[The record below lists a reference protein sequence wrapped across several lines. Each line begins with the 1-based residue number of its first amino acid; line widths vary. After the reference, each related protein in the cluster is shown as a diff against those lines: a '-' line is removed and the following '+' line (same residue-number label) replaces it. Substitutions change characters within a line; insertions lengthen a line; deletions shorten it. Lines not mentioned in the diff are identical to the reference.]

1 MVFTPSIYKTYP
13 ASTRPPGALAR
24 QKTEKQQTA
33 CLFKI
38 GRPFTKVQ
46 RRNRN
51 LNVLEPCGKK
61 AQLAR
66 FVHEFKSADIFFVLK
81 QLYDRICDNIHVLVG
96 VHAARYG

>member
-24 QKTEKQQTA
+24 QKNGKTA
-33 CLFKI
+33 NSLSLQN
-38 GRPFTKVQ
+38 RPSLHKSAKTY
-46 RRNRN
+46 RN
-51 LNVLEPCGKK
+51 LNVLEPCSKK

-81 QLYDRICDNIHVLVG
+81 QLYDRIGDNIHVLVG